1 MHAIWYFSKGWLLVL
16 YTMTLVG
23 LYTCSCVCSQ
33 KGIVWNCPVD
43 RLIIWFAHAFCFSFL
58 LMSLHAYA
66 DLLFVPLWRVS
77 EFSFRLMKSL
87 HFLTVNIPTFL
98 GAGFQ
103 VCSVCCH
110 LLLTCPMPPTM
121 SYPWLWE
128 TRTCRISNGILVCPR
143 SSSISDSNRYL
154 ACRMDGT
161 PAPHR
166 VHVPLVVLLPLWI
179 SLTLL
184 AVSI

>member
-1 MHAIWYFSKGWLLVL
+1 ML
-16 YTMTLVG
+16 
-23 LYTCSCVCSQ
+23 
-33 KGIVWNCPVD
+33 
-43 RLIIWFAHAFCFSFL
+43 CFSFFLL
-58 LMSLHAYA
+58 LMSLRAYA
-66 DLLFVPLWRVS
+66 DLLFMPLRRVS

-87 HFLTVNIPTFL
+87 HFLTVNISTFL

-166 VHVPLVVLLPLWI
+166 VHVPLVVLLPFMDIAYTFGCQYLMVDHLVPFSCKLQKHDI
-179 SLTLL
+179 NYYSALFFIRNSYS
-184 AVSI
+184 A